1 MLKGADI
8 LEEIK
13 DAPLP
18 DTGAPNPTIIGD
30 EQSLFLI
37 YTTRDER
44 TAVVKF
50 ENCVIHKFGAPNDEA
65 LSGHELY
72 KNGLHHYGIFKV
84 SKSSWLKDLE
94 KMNSAHPRHD
104 KERFLA
110 YSHFIFTFHDS
121 TFECISAA
129 MNFELH
135 RDAINVCLK
144 NLVEKI

>member
-1 MLKGADI
+1 MFEDADI

-13 DAPLP
+13 NVSLP

-30 EQSLFLI
+30 EQNLFLV
-37 YTTRDER
+37 YTTNDDR

-50 ENCVIHKFGAPNDEA
+50 ENCLIHKFGAPNDEA
-65 LSGHELY
+65 LSGHALY
-72 KNGLHHYGIFKV
+72 KNGLQHYSIFKV

-94 KMNSAHPRHD
+94 KMNSVHPRHD
-104 KERFLA
+104 KGRFLA

-129 MNFELH
+129 MNFEVH
-135 RDAINVCLK
+135 SDAMKVCLK
-144 NLVEKI
+144 NIVEKT